1 MSENQT
7 NQASASTGPAC
18 EGENLI
24 IEVIGKKHPEG
35 QSFRLFD
42 TTNRVQQEWLEN
54 QVKTEELDD
63 SILHVWPMK
72 GEDDKNVWLEMAAD
86 EGDPIR
92 VPFLKEEGAV
102 ERQSER
108 QKHVVLPVVPT
119 TLVSGVTLRGSNP
132 THQVMCRSGFLY
144 LLHEGRLW
152 REIEI
157 RISGQGETTYHDVP
171 LAQHRRKDG
180 VAAGPRKAT
189 GSALSEIWLPAR
201 MDGKWL
207 DIEVAFSESQLPSAR
222 LNYFEQPSGNRT
234 NRFNVVH
241 LELKATT
248 PDEDPLPGHAFP
260 VDELKPQRPR
270 KPADEW
276 QFDRPGQYLGDVN
289 GAYPSSS
296 WDYAKRIHQRQES
309 QEPEDT
315 LYDDERPEIN
325 ALSLCLQKTL
335 KEVQGDSQPT
345 SGSGEDPEQDDLEQV
360 NRSEPPFS
368 SELWESG
375 GQCVPD
381 ALQDARERGIATIA
395 VDDAIYR
402 LRYLLQ
408 RRMAGVW
415 FAGAASRRAMCRP
428 YFHSGFL
435 VNTALVPEDF
445 DGRENPLHKFISE
458 LSANGRSELDR
469 SIAKSERALA
479 QRYLKNLQGDMLTSL
494 KSVKTQAAL
503 ADLFSFD
510 GVDYLGAFQFVA
522 EILQDVA
529 TAPEEEDAL
538 ALDSG
543 NTEDNEGKQWVRA
556 LCQGE
561 QCPEL
566 YGMLFPEASVETLQS
581 DYEAPEEPEENDGS
595 GVYRGTEL
603 AKLETA
609 GLPKVEDITSFHG
622 LELVAAAH
630 QGAFRTML
638 DYYVRFGSSMMM
650 EVHGKLWSAIQKA
663 EKKLAEEP
671 AIKQQK
677 KHIAQLKSQLES
689 LRKERQEFVEQRVA
703 VEEDFRGATEIQKA
717 KASELDA
724 RQRQLNDAL
733 LDANDQL
740 ATLRSQAIRA
750 KMKLYAGSLEGMRA
764 SMPQNWGKM
773 KLARLSKANQ
783 KGYLVIGMLENLS
796 SESAGEA
803 SIRVFGDI
811 HLEGSEM
818 AATSQVVASTNRQRA
833 AAQGIAANTSEEA
846 LLLVLPDNENMAKA
860 LNELAEAETAIV
872 LAQRG
877 VASAE
882 KAAESASQ
890 ASTALAQRLQEA
902 RKNYAAA
909 ENRFAALNKRLE
921 SQKQSFESA
930 RYQWDQE
937 AAGARKAVSETR
949 NKWSYKALNSPV
961 LPAVVMM
968 VEAYNVSANVSA
980 YDHLRRERGSAR
992 ADWGIISTTYDAAL
1006 AVAMLAE
1013 RFQGSITKRFGVASM
1028 STFLSQE
1035 VGGPVGR
1042 ILASFAGGP
1051 VAFRAVFGAVGAFL
1065 TGFIFISD
1073 ALYQFEMGNTGAGI
1087 GSSLLA
1093 AGTFAMG
1100 INGLLAS
1107 GSTLLFLAPV
1117 VWLTIGIFL
1126 CVAGAVMVWWFSEDP
1141 FETWMRQGPFG
1152 DLNGKSYLKEP
1163 SEAYYRLVSLL
1174 MGVNV
1179 TLEPNLFS
1187 SKVGVGSSGGDC
1199 ETPEVIEAKQRANTC
1214 LRVESPI
1221 PQLFENQGPLVIESH
1236 LRMVEMR
1243 SPANLGPDMVKLWRL
1258 FPLDISRTRESI
1270 LYSEPTDN
1278 GYLFYLEAPGVH
1290 MEEQK
1295 GLFGNVVSREIV
1307 KYSWSARVQ
1316 IRIGKKD
1323 DLMVFPAPLP
1333 DSSLTYDK
1341 NNEEHTKPDFSET
1354 DRVFWFDEKVVQR
1367 G

>member
-7 NQASASTGPAC
+7 NQTSASTGPAC

-108 QKHVVLPVVPT
+108 QTHVVLPVVPT

-132 THQVMCRSGFLY
+132 NHQVMCRSGFLY

-171 LAQHRRKDG
+171 LSQHRRKDG

-222 LNYFEQPSGNRT
+222 LNYFEQPPGKRT

-248 PDEDPLPGHAFP
+248 PDGDPLPGHAFP
-260 VDELKPQRPR
+260 VDELKLQRSR

-276 QFDRPGQYLGDVN
+276 QFDQPGQYLGDVN

-309 QEPEDT
+309 QEPKDT

-479 QRYLKNLQGDMLTSL
+479 QRYLKNLQGDMLASL

-522 EILQDVA
+522 EILEDVA
-529 TAPEEEDAL
+529 TAPEEEDA
-538 ALDSG
+538 
-543 NTEDNEGKQWVRA
+543 
-556 LCQGE
+556 
-561 QCPEL
+561 
-566 YGMLFPEASVETLQS
+566 
-581 DYEAPEEPEENDGS
+581 
-595 GVYRGTEL
+595 
-603 AKLETA
+603 
-609 GLPKVEDITSFHG
+609 
-622 LELVAAAH
+622 
-630 QGAFRTML
+630 
-638 DYYVRFGSSMMM
+638 
-650 EVHGKLWSAIQKA
+650 
-663 EKKLAEEP
+663 
-671 AIKQQK
+671 
-677 KHIAQLKSQLES
+677 
-689 LRKERQEFVEQRVA
+689 
-703 VEEDFRGATEIQKA
+703 
-717 KASELDA
+717 
-724 RQRQLNDAL
+724 
-733 LDANDQL
+733 
-740 ATLRSQAIRA
+740 
-750 KMKLYAGSLEGMRA
+750 
-764 SMPQNWGKM
+764 
-773 KLARLSKANQ
+773 
-783 KGYLVIGMLENLS
+783 
-796 SESAGEA
+796 
-803 SIRVFGDI
+803 
-811 HLEGSEM
+811 
-818 AATSQVVASTNRQRA
+818 
-833 AAQGIAANTSEEA
+833 
-846 LLLVLPDNENMAKA
+846 
-860 LNELAEAETAIV
+860 
-872 LAQRG
+872 
-877 VASAE
+877 
-882 KAAESASQ
+882 
-890 ASTALAQRLQEA
+890 
-902 RKNYAAA
+902 
-909 ENRFAALNKRLE
+909 
-921 SQKQSFESA
+921 
-930 RYQWDQE
+930 
-937 AAGARKAVSETR
+937 
-949 NKWSYKALNSPV
+949 
-961 LPAVVMM
+961 
-968 VEAYNVSANVSA
+968 
-980 YDHLRRERGSAR
+980 
-992 ADWGIISTTYDAAL
+992 
-1006 AVAMLAE
+1006 
-1013 RFQGSITKRFGVASM
+1013 
-1028 STFLSQE
+1028 
-1035 VGGPVGR
+1035 
-1042 ILASFAGGP
+1042 
-1051 VAFRAVFGAVGAFL
+1051 
-1065 TGFIFISD
+1065 
-1073 ALYQFEMGNTGAGI
+1073 
-1087 GSSLLA
+1087 
-1093 AGTFAMG
+1093 
-1100 INGLLAS
+1100 
-1107 GSTLLFLAPV
+1107 
-1117 VWLTIGIFL
+1117 
-1126 CVAGAVMVWWFSEDP
+1126 
-1141 FETWMRQGPFG
+1141 
-1152 DLNGKSYLKEP
+1152 
-1163 SEAYYRLVSLL
+1163 
-1174 MGVNV
+1174 
-1179 TLEPNLFS
+1179 
-1187 SKVGVGSSGGDC
+1187 
-1199 ETPEVIEAKQRANTC
+1199 
-1214 LRVESPI
+1214 
-1221 PQLFENQGPLVIESH
+1221 
-1236 LRMVEMR
+1236 
-1243 SPANLGPDMVKLWRL
+1243 
-1258 FPLDISRTRESI
+1258 
-1270 LYSEPTDN
+1270 
-1278 GYLFYLEAPGVH
+1278 
-1290 MEEQK
+1290 
-1295 GLFGNVVSREIV
+1295 
-1307 KYSWSARVQ
+1307 
-1316 IRIGKKD
+1316 
-1323 DLMVFPAPLP
+1323 
-1333 DSSLTYDK
+1333 
-1341 NNEEHTKPDFSET
+1341 
-1354 DRVFWFDEKVVQR
+1354 
-1367 G
+1367 